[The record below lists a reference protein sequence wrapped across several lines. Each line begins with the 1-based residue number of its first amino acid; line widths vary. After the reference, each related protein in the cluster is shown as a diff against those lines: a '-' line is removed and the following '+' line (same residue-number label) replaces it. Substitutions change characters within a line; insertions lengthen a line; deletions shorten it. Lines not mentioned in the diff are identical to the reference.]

1 MNAWWGRVA
10 CVLVCLSASCV
21 LQPDG
26 GKRNGRMKAGAEP
39 LRIGVI
45 VPLSGQHGVYGRAVL
60 QGAEC
65 GAGLKSPCEAP
76 TNVELVSR
84 DSLGQPARAAEA
96 VRELAGAEK
105 VAAIVGPLMSVTVM
119 EAAQESERLGIP
131 MISLSQRGGVA
142 EVGPHIYRLAMD
154 GESQINAIARYAF
167 KEANL
172 QRFAILY
179 PNNKYGRVHADLFR
193 SAITTLGGTI
203 VVERSYTE
211 NLAKLIEAK
220 QKAEAAGATGV
231 APGPMRVGRD
241 GVVEIDGT
249 AATATIPTLA
259 SIHGVDAIFI
269 PDSYRTLVAMVAQ
282 YGKKLFGGAKLVG
295 VNRWNNAGILAAG
308 SAVEGAIFVDGFF
321 KDSANVPTQRF
332 VSTFTQ
338 AYGITPTVLEAQ
350 AYDAVQMVAEV
361 AGRTARSPA
370 QVQQALQ
377 RLKRFRGVTGG
388 MTMTASG
395 SAQKELFI
403 LTVSGGRIAEVGQR
417 QSTLAHLRRTGES
430 LVGTRVR
437 AAPNEKYD
445 VGGAAARPT
454 SEPEHHEKYD
464 DDGPSL

>member
-1 MNAWWGRVA
+1 
-10 CVLVCLSASCV
+10 
-21 LQPDG
+21 
-26 GKRNGRMKAGAEP
+26 MKAGAEP

-45 VPLSGQHGVYGRAVL
+45 APLSGQHGIYGRAVL

-84 DSLGQPARAAEA
+84 DSQGLPARAAEA
-96 VRELAGAEK
+96 VRELAGTEK

-142 EVGPHIYRLAMD
+142 EVGPHVYRLAMD
-154 GESQINAIARYAF
+154 AEAQINALARYAV

-172 QRFAILY
+172 QRFAILL
-179 PNNKYGRVHADLFR
+179 PNNKFGRVYGDLFR
-193 SAITTLGGTI
+193 SAVNTLGGTV
-203 VVERSYTE
+203 VVERRYAE
-211 NLAKLIEAK
+211 NLSKLIEAN
-220 QKAEAAGATGV
+220 QKAEAAGATGT

-249 AATATIPTLA
+249 AETTTIPKLA
-259 SIHGVDAIFI
+259 AIQGVDAIFI

-282 YGKKLFGGAKLVG
+282 YGKKLFGGAKLLG

-338 AYGITPTVLEAQ
+338 AYGIAPTVLEAQ
-350 AYDAVQMVAEV
+350 AYDAVQVLAEV
-361 AGRTARSPA
+361 SGRSARSPA
-370 QVQQALQ
+370 QVQRALQ
-377 RLKRFRGVTGG
+377 RLKHYRGVTGG
-388 MTMTASG
+388 MSFDPSG
-395 SAQKELFI
+395 SAQKELFV

-417 QSTLAHLRRTGES
+417 KSTLSSLRRTGDS

-437 AAPNEKYD
+437 AAPHEKYD
-445 VGGAAARPT
+445 VGGAAERPAQ
-454 SEPEHHEKYD
+454 EPERHGKYD
-464 DDGPSL
+464 DDGPAL